1 MKFILVVLVF
11 SVVIYSADQH
21 SAGNFDL
28 VILRGQVIDPETKL
42 DAVRNV
48 GIRAGK
54 IAAIT
59 SDAITAPQTIDAHGL
74 VVAPGFID
82 LHQHGQD
89 DENYRL
95 KAMDGVTTALELEV
109 GVADVDSW
117 YQTREGKALINYGA
131 SIGHI
136 PVRMAV
142 MHDPGAFLPAG
153 PAAHLAATP
162 EQLSAIMQHLQHGL
176 DRGALAVGLGP
187 AYTEAAT
194 ADEILQVFEIAA
206 KNKASCHVHLR
217 GGRDRLSGLQ
227 EVLADAVVS
236 GAPLHVVHIQS
247 TGLKDTGRELQM
259 IAEARAHGMDVTTEM
274 YPYIAGM
281 TYIESALFD
290 SYENNPNADFSHLM
304 WPQTGER
311 LTRESFER
319 YRKQGGWVI
328 IFSNTEDVVDGAAL
342 NPLTMIASD
351 GIIENGKG
359 HPRTAGTYAHILG
372 HYVRDTRQMDLM
384 TALAKMTLMP
394 AQRLERRAPLFANK
408 GRLRMGADADVA
420 IFDFQ
425 RIRDRATYQEPA
437 TPTEGM
443 RYVLVN
449 GVEVVRDGVPVTGS
463 YPGKGLRATTK

>member
-1 MKFILVVLVF
+1 MKYILVVLVLL
-11 SVVIYSADQH
+11 VDIYSAAQQK
-21 SAGNFDL
+21 AGNFDL
-28 VILRGQVIDPETKL
+28 VILGGRVIDPETKV
-42 DAVRNV
+42 DAVRNI
-48 GIRAGK
+48 GIRGGK

-59 SDAITAPQTIDAHGL
+59 SDAITGPHTIDAHGL
-74 VVAPGFID
+74 IVAPGFID

-95 KAMDGVTTALELEV
+95 KALDGVTTALELEV
-109 GVADVDSW
+109 GVADVDNW
-117 YQTREGKALINYGA
+117 YQAREGKALINYGA

-142 MHDPGAFLPAG
+142 MHDPGTFLPAG
-153 PAAHLAATP
+153 PAAHQAATP
-162 EQLSAIMQHLQHGL
+162 EQLSAIMQQLQHGL

-187 AYTEAAT
+187 AYTEAAS
-194 ADEILQVFEIAA
+194 ADEILQAFEVAA

-227 EVLADAVVS
+227 EVLADAAVS
-236 GAPLHVVHIQS
+236 GAPLHVVHVQS

-274 YPYIAGM
+274 YPYVAGM

-328 IFSNTEDVVDGAAL
+328 IFSNTEDVVDSAAL

-351 GIIENGKG
+351 GDIEKGKG
-359 HPRTAGTYAHILG
+359 HPRTAGTYSRILG

-384 TALAKMTLMP
+384 TALTKMTLMP
-394 AQRLERRAPLFANK
+394 AQRLERRAPMFANK
-408 GRLRMGADADVA
+408 GRIREGADADMA
-420 IFDFQ
+420 IFDFEH
-425 RIRDRATYQEPA
+425 IRDRATYQTPA
-437 TPTEGM
+437 MPSEGM

-449 GVEVVRDGVPVTGS
+449 GVEVVHDGIPVTGI
-463 YPGKGLRATTK
+463 YPGKGLRAAMR

>member
-1 MKFILVVLVF
+1 M
-11 SVVIYSADQH
+11 
-21 SAGNFDL
+21 
-28 VILRGQVIDPETKL
+28 DPETKL
-42 DAVRNV
+42 DDIRNI
-48 GIRAGK
+48 GIRDGK
-54 IAAIT
+54 ISAIT
-59 SDAITAPQTIDAHGL
+59 TEAIKAAQTIDARGL

-109 GVADVDSW
+109 GVSDIDSW
-117 YQTREGKALINYGA
+117 YRAREGRALINYGA

-136 PVRMAV
+136 PVRMTI
-142 MHDPGAFLPAG
+142 MHDPGTFLPAG
-153 PAAHLAATP
+153 SAAHQVASQ
-162 EQLSAIMQHLQHGL
+162 EQIAAIMEQMQHGL

-194 ADEILQVFEIAA
+194 ADEILQVFELAA

-217 GGRDRLSGLQ
+217 GGREHLTGLQ
-227 EVLADAVVS
+227 EVLADAAVS

-247 TGLKDTGRELQM
+247 TGLKDTARELQM

-290 SYENNPNADFSHLM
+290 SYENNPNADFNHLM
-304 WPQTGER
+304 WPATGER

-328 IFSNTEDVVDGAAL
+328 IFSNTEDVIDDAAL

-351 GIIENGKG
+351 GDIEHGHG
-359 HPRTAGTYAHILG
+359 HPRTAGTYSHILG
-372 HYVRDTRQMDLM
+372 HYVRETRQMDLM
-384 TALAKMTLMP
+384 TALTKMTLMP
-394 AQRLERRAPLFANK
+394 AQRLERRAPIFRDK
-408 GRLRMGADADVA
+408 GRIRVGADADLA
-420 IFDFQ
+420 IFDSEK
-425 RIRDRATYQEPA
+425 IIDRATYQQPA
-437 TPTEGM
+437 TPSEGM

-449 GVEVVRDGVPVTGS
+449 GVEVVLNGAPVSGI
-463 YPGKGLRATTK
+463 YPGKGERAAVQ